1 MIEKA
6 EVREFVRR
14 KRVEERPFL
23 QCLSRAVPEDAAD
36 LMLKMLTFNPAK
48 RISAAVEEGMMMMKC
63 RRRCSIRSS
72 RVYGM
77 RSCRMRARNG
87 LMRSGKRGRR

>member
-48 RISAAVEEGMMMMKC
+48 RISAAVGEGMMMMRC
-63 RRRCSIRSS
+63 RRRCNIRFS
-72 RVYGM
+72 RVYGT
-77 RSCRMRARNG
+77 RSCRMRARSG